1 MKRTKPKTKKHTKSG
16 QTASLRCDA
25 LAPGSVS
32 YALFEHMARE
42 HHITLIGYEIDE
54 IIRVVNSAL
63 EERLRWW
70 ISNAEQIAK
79 ERGELFRAGEEVA
92 NELRRPRE
100 RRCVVLTEWDAAAQ
114 PMRDMIAALSP
125 NAAGLPR
132 AGDAPAP
139 IPSTQSNP

>member
-1 MKRTKPKTKKHTKSG
+1 MENQPHTEMG
-16 QTASLRCDA
+16 TPVGVPP

-32 YALFEHMARE
+32 YALFEHMDRE

-79 ERGELFRAGEEVA
+79 ERSELFRAGEEVA

-100 RRCVVLTEWDAAAQ
+100 RRCMVLTEWDAAAQ

-125 NAAGLPR
+125 NNSGSAAREARSL
-132 AGDAPAP
+132 
-139 IPSTQSNP
+139 